1 MKNRIFILF
10 FALMTPFLMWA
21 QNEEKIE
28 MADIFRQ
35 EGKIYVVVAVVLII
49 FIGMIL
55 YMVNLDRKIKKL
67 EQEKTTEKH

>member
-1 MKNRIFILF
+1 MKNRLFIILL
-10 FALMTPFLMWA
+10 ALMTPFMIWA
-21 QNEEKIE
+21 QSEEKIE
-28 MADIFRQ
+28 MADLFRQ

-55 YMVNLDRKIKKL
+55 YMINLDRKIKKL